1 MEKTTPVTA
10 ASPTTISSTNY
21 KYAGIKNIYKE
32 LKKGVV
38 SNMMIIYLNVYADT
52 NITTLKFIR

>member
-10 ASPTTISSTNY
+10 ASPTKTSSTNN
-21 KYAGIKNIYKE
+21 KYAGIKNMYKE

-52 NITTLKFIR
+52 NITSLKFIR